1 MKKSKPAATSKRRVP
16 ERESPAEAQAVAPA
30 KESDEHC
37 PIVGFGASAG
47 GLDAFTSL
55 LKELPADCGLALVL
69 VQHLDPQHSSI
80 LTELLA
86 RSTPLRVTQVVQE
99 IRVEPNHVYVIPPN
113 KDLLISGRT
122 LHLEPRPAAVP
133 HTPVDRFFRS
143 LATDQAEKAI
153 AVVLSGTASDG
164 SQGVKA
170 IKAGGGITFAQE
182 PASAQYDGMPRSAI
196 ATGCIDSVLPVAD
209 IARELLRLRQH
220 PYLREEPKPQDETET
235 ESDSRQLREIFTVLR
250 NATGVDFSLYKPG
263 TIQRRTQRRMALLK
277 MENLGLYADFIRQ
290 HPDEL
295 SALFQDILINVTSF
309 FREPATFEAIRTQ
322 VLPAIFKDRGS
333 TDPVRIWV
341 PGCATG
347 EEAYSIAI
355 CLCEYLKEAGSTVQI
370 QIFGTDLSEWALA
383 KARAGVYPETIAAD
397 VSSQRLRRFFMRV
410 NSSYQI
416 GRSIRDTCIF
426 ARQNLTKDPPFSKC
440 DLILCR
446 NVLIYLGHPLQSTAM
461 RLFHYALQP
470 HGYLILGLSESIGNA
485 TNLFEPT
492 DKKLKIYSRRPANP
506 QMGGDLGPYQESR
519 HHELRR
525 EPPPA
530 NVLVNTHHKVDQML
544 LARYSPA
551 AVVVDSALRI
561 VEFRGHTAPYI
572 EHAAGEATLDL
583 TRMAPGG
590 LAVEVQRLV
599 RKAHGKNNAV
609 KGATSVST
617 GDRIRALDLT
627 VVPIQTEHSASEQFL
642 VIIEE
647 QAQPVAVEKR
657 KGAVT
662 SPAGSGAWAQRVKE
676 MEQELAAT
684 REYLQTVIEE
694 QEAATEEL
702 KSAHEEVQSG
712 NEELQSTNE
721 ELLTAKE
728 ELQSTNEE
736 LTTVNEE
743 MQGRNAELQQINNDL
758 LNLLSSVNIPI
769 LMLGG
774 DLRIRR
780 FTPQAE
786 KLFNL
791 LASDVGRPVSD
802 LRLKINVPDVAALSQ
817 EVLDDLSPRERE
829 VQDTDGRSY
838 SMWVRPYRT
847 AENRIEGVLLAL
859 FDVTERKQT
868 TEARYRRLFETAT
881 DGIVIAD
888 ASSGEILDVNPFLL
902 RLGGYARNRIIGVKL
917 WESPLF
923 QGTGIDEKTIRQL
936 GETESLRKTVS
947 LASES
952 GQTVETEIICN
963 LYSEG
968 DRKVIQFNIRDM
980 SDRKRME
987 AQFRSQAQRAYQ
999 GQQLETV
1006 GRLAGGVAHDF
1017 SNLLTSLLGHC
1028 ELLEKELEGGG
1039 ADGAHLREIRSAAE
1053 RAALLT
1059 RQLVAFG
1066 RKQVVQPSV
1075 MDLNEVVRGIQQV
1088 LLMMLNK
1095 DVHLDVRLHSGEAL
1109 VKADRHELEQVVLN
1123 LALNGRDAMA
1133 GGGQLIVQTGA
1144 LTLPE
1149 AQSDDGSAIPPG
1161 DYVTL
1166 TVRDTGAGMDP
1177 ERKAHLFEPF
1187 FPTKGNGE
1195 GAGLGLATTYGIVR
1209 KSGGYVVATSTLG
1222 AGSTFTVYL
1231 PATARDGGEAGQA
1244 APAIRGGGETILL
1257 VDDEPAVR
1265 QVASQYLTG
1274 LGYRVLEAPGGREAI
1289 RVAKE
1294 HQGAIGLLLA
1304 DVVMPNMSGREV
1316 AFQLASVR
1324 PEMKVMY
1331 MSGHN
1336 ADVITH
1342 HGVLSDGDAFLPK
1355 PFRLPELAARVRA
1368 ILDRR
1373 KTGQAVSPEGE
1384 ETRQTGR

>member
-1 MKKSKPAATSKRRVP
+1 MKKTKPAATPKRPVP
-16 ERESPAEAQAVAPA
+16 VRASPGPTPAGAVPQDNN
-30 KESDEHC
+30 ECC

-55 LKELPADCGLALVL
+55 LQEMPADPGLALVL

-86 RSTPLRVTQVVQE
+86 RATPMRVTQVVHE
-99 IRVEPNHVYVIPPN
+99 TKVKPNHVYVIPPN
-113 KDLLISGRT
+113 KDLLISGCALR
-122 LHLEPRPAAVP
+122 LEPRSAAVP
-133 HTPVDRFFRS
+133 HMPIDRFFRS
-143 LATDQAEKAI
+143 LAADQAEKAI

-182 PASAQYDGMPRSAI
+182 PSSAQYDGMPRSAI
-196 ATGCIDSVLPVAD
+196 ATGCIDSVLPVPE

-220 PYLREEPKPQDETET
+220 PYLREEPKPQDEAET
-235 ESDSRQLREIFTVLR
+235 ESDSRHQREIFNVLR

-277 MENLGLYADFIRQ
+277 MENLGQYADFIRQ

-309 FREPATFEAIRTQ
+309 FRETATFDAIRTQ
-322 VLPAIFKDRGS
+322 VLPVIFKDRGT
-333 TDPVRIWV
+333 TDPLRIWV

-355 CLCEYLKEAGSTVQI
+355 CVCEYLKEAGSIVPI
-370 QIFGTDLSEWALA
+370 QVFGTDLSEWALE
-383 KARAGVYPETIAAD
+383 KARAGIYPETIAAD
-397 VSSQRLRRFFMRV
+397 VSPQRLRRFFVRA

-416 GRSIRDTCIF
+416 ARTIRDTCIF

-506 QMGGDLGPYQESR
+506 QLGGDLGPYQDSR
-519 HHELRR
+519 HHEPRR

-530 NVLVNTHHKVDQML
+530 HVLLNTHHKVDQML

-551 AVVVDSALRI
+551 ALVVDPALRI
-561 VEFRGHTAPYI
+561 VEFRGHTAPYV

-599 RKAHGKNNAV
+599 RKAHGKNSQV
-609 KGATSVST
+609 KGAVSVAM
-617 GDRIRALDLT
+617 GEHIRALDVT
-627 VVPIQTEHSASEQFL
+627 VIPIQTEHAASEQFL

-647 QAQPVAVEKR
+647 QVRSAPVEKK
-657 KGAVT
+657 KGAIKL
-662 SPAGSGAWAQRVKE
+662 PASSAAWAQRVKE

-743 MQGRNAELQQINNDL
+743 MQGRNTELQQINNDL

-791 LASDVGRPVSD
+791 LATDVGRPVSD
-802 LRLKINVPDVAALSQ
+802 LRLKINVPDVVALSQ
-817 EVLDDLSPRERE
+817 EVLDDLRPRERE

-847 AENRIEGVLLAL
+847 TENRIEGVLLAL
-859 FDVTERKQT
+859 LDITERKQT
-868 TEARYRRLFETAT
+868 AEARYRRLFEAAA
-881 DGIVIAD
+881 DGILIAD

-902 RLGGYARNRIIGVKL
+902 RLAGYTRSRIIGAKL

-923 QGTGIDEKTIRQL
+923 QGTGIDEKAIRQL
-936 GETESLRKTVS
+936 GETESLRKTVPL
-947 LASES
+947 LAES
-952 GQTVETEIICN
+952 GQTIETEILCN

-968 DRKVIQFNIRDM
+968 ERKVIQFGIRDI
-980 SDRKRME
+980 SARKRME
-987 AQFRSQAQRAYQ
+987 AQFRTQAQQAQQ

-1006 GRLAGGVAHDF
+1006 GRLAGGIAHDF
-1017 SNLLTSLLGHC
+1017 GNLLTSLLGHC
-1028 ELLEKELEGGG
+1028 ELLEKELGGAG

-1053 RAALLT
+1053 RAAQLT

-1066 RKQVVQPSV
+1066 RKQAVQPAV
-1075 MDLNEVVRGIQQV
+1075 LDLNDVIRGIQQP
-1088 LLMMLNK
+1088 LLSMLNK
-1095 DVHLDVRLHSGEAL
+1095 DVHLDVRLQAREAL
-1109 VKADRHELEQVVLN
+1109 VKADRSELEQVVLN
-1123 LALNGRDAMA
+1123 LALNGRDAMTE
-1133 GGGQLIVQTGA
+1133 GGRLVVQTGA
-1144 LTLPE
+1144 LSLPE
-1149 AQSDDGSAIPPG
+1149 AHGDGASAIPAG

-1166 TVRDTGAGMDP
+1166 TVKDTGAGMDP
-1177 ERKAHLFEPF
+1177 EPF
-1187 FPTKGNGE
+1187 FTAKGSGE
-1195 GAGLGLATTYGIVR
+1195 GAGLGLAASYGTVR

-1222 AGSTFTVYL
+1222 AGTTFTVYL
-1231 PATARDGGEAGQA
+1231 PAAVREEAEA
-1244 APAIRGGGETILL
+1244 SPPAPVRGGVETILL

-1265 QVASQYLTG
+1265 QVTAQYLSG
-1274 LGYRVLEAPGGREAI
+1274 LGYRVLEAAGGREGI
-1289 RVAKE
+1289 RAAKE
-1294 HQGAIGLLLA
+1294 HEGSIELLLA
-1304 DVVMPNMSGREV
+1304 DVVSGREV
-1316 AFQLASVR
+1316 AFQLAPPR
-1324 PEMKVMY
+1324 PAMKVVY

-1336 ADVITH
+1336 EDTIAH
-1342 HGVLSDGDAFLPK
+1342 HGVPSDGDAFLQK
-1355 PFRLPELAARVRA
+1355 PFRLPELGARVRA

-1373 KTGQAVSPEGE
+1373 KS
-1384 ETRQTGR
+1384 